1 MIDLENS
8 CNQILILASVL
19 DHFGEVSGLDIFLA
33 FQVGNGAG
41 YLIRSSYR
49 PWRLICRL

>member
-8 CNQILILASVL
+8 CNQILILVSVM

-33 FQVGNGAG
+33 FQVSDGAG
-41 YLIRSSYR
+41 YL
-49 PWRLICRL
+49 